1 MSIVCLLLGCAS
13 LVCFED
19 WFVDLKDG
27 VGGVLVNRETK
38 EEGWS
43 LSKEIKRLP
52 FFWSWC

>member
-1 MSIVCLLLGCAS
+1 MCLLLGCAS

-19 WFVDLKDG
+19 GFVDLKDG

-43 LSKEIKRLP
+43 LSKEIKKLS

>member
-1 MSIVCLLLGCAS
+1 MCLLLGCAS

-19 WFVDLKDG
+19 GFVDLKDD
-27 VGGVLVNRETK
+27 VGDVLVNRETK